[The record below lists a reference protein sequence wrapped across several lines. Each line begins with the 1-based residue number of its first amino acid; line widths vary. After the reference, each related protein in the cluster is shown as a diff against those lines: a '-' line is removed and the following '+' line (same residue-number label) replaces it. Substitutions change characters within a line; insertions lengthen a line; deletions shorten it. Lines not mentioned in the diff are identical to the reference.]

1 MKKALLIL
9 LGALSSAAWSQ
20 EVGAAGR
27 LLQNE
32 YQQQRQARSV
42 IGRGGISVNID
53 WEIGRAHV

>member
-9 LGALSSAAWSQ
+9 LVVLSSAVWSQ

-42 IGRGGISVNID
+42 IGRGGI
-53 WEIGRAHV
+53 

>member
-9 LGALSSAAWSQ
+9 LGTLSSAVWSQ

-42 IGRGGISVNID
+42 IGRLYVSLSVVAI
-53 WEIGRAHV
+53 RSA